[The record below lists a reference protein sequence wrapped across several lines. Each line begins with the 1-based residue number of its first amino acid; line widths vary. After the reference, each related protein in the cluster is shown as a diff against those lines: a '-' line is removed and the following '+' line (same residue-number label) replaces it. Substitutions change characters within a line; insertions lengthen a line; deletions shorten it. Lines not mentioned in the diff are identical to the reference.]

1 MTQPDRESS
10 GDYGYD
16 LAHENMAHE
25 NVPRAA
31 AHDGPSDRERA
42 GASPA
47 AAKPDP
53 DQDFGYDEAHDF

>member
-1 MTQPDRESS
+1 MTQPDREPS

-16 LAHENMAHE
+16 LAHERI
-25 NVPRAA
+25 PRTA
-31 AHDGPSDRERA
+31 AHDDPSDRERA